1 MTVRNTN
8 YSSLDEVWG
17 DTQTITASA
26 SSKNTKRKEKR
37 EKRDKFEPPKV
48 VDPICELYEM
58 GNYRGYNENDI
69 INYANE
75 YHDKYFEKEPQRP
88 NVTTSHANGS
98 RSYEDDYENEESKD
112 YRQQENKYDFQP
124 TNNRERDAPTQ
135 NYHQERPVNYRK
147 DKARYIDDDE
157 PTKEHN
163 EFAFIDLLLY
173 IVSGIILI
181 FVMEQFVKI
190 GLLLQ

>member
-8 YSSLDEVWG
+8 YSSLEEVWG
-17 DTQTITASA
+17 DAPA
-26 SSKNTKRKEKR
+26 SSKPRDVKDTKRKERRDKR
-37 EKRDKFEPPKV
+37 ERTEQPTKV
-48 VDPICELYEM
+48 TDPICELYEM

-69 INYANE
+69 IHFANE
-75 YHDKYFEKEPQRP
+75 YHDKYLEKE
-88 NVTTSHANGS
+88 NS
-98 RSYEDDYENEESKD
+98 RGYTK
-112 YRQQENKYDFQP
+112 
-124 TNNRERDAPTQ
+124 
-135 NYHQERPVNYRK
+135 
-147 DKARYIDDDE
+147 YIDDEDDQQDYQQEYNQDRDDIRE
-157 PTKEHN
+157 PPKQFKSVGKNPEQAKKTYRPIIEEPPIQN

>member
-8 YSSLDEVWG
+8 YSSLEEVWG
-17 DTQTITASA
+17 DLPS
-26 SSKNTKRKEKR
+26 SSKQRDSKDSNKRKERKDKR
-37 EKRDKFEPPKV
+37 ERTEQPPKV

-69 INYANE
+69 INFAND
-75 YHDKYFEKEPQRP
+75 YHDKYLEKDSNRAHNKHFDDEDDQQEYREYTQDHEKGYEKEYEKENTRNQPMQSKTLER
-88 NVTTSHANGS
+88 NVEQHH
-98 RSYEDDYENEESKD
+98 RSASK
-112 YRQQENKYDFQP
+112 
-124 TNNRERDAPTQ
+124 TQ
-135 NYHQERPVNYRK
+135 HRPVFEE
-147 DKARYIDDDE
+147 D
-157 PTKEHN
+157 TKQN

>member
-17 DTQTITASA
+17 DTQTITAS
-26 SSKNTKRKEKR
+26 SKNTKRKEKR
-37 EKRDKFEPPKV
+37 EKRDRFEPPKV

-75 YHDKYFEKEPQRP
+75 YHDKYFEKEHTRP
-88 NVTTSHANGS
+88 HVAASHANGN
-98 RSYEDDYENEESKD
+98 RSYEDDYDNEDKD
-112 YRQQENKYDFQP
+112 YRQQETKP
-124 TNNRERDAPTQ
+124 ETNQHERDAPTP
-135 NYHQERPVNYRK
+135 NYHQERPESYRK
-147 DKARYIDDDE
+147 NKVRYVDDDE

>member
-17 DTQTITASA
+17 DVPSKSTT
-26 SSKNTKRKEKR
+26 SSKRRDKKD
-37 EKRDKFEPPKV
+37 KRDKIEQPKV

-75 YHDKYFEKEPQRP
+75 YHDKYLEKEYNKNYSDNFVHQQPSMSK
-88 NVTTSHANGS
+88 TYTDEDE
-98 RSYEDDYENEESKD
+98 YEYEHTKPVLPKNE
-112 YRQQENKYDFQP
+112 
-124 TNNRERDAPTQ
+124 T
-135 NYHQERPVNYRK
+135 YRK
-147 DKARYIDDDE
+147 KKIVHDE
-157 PTKEHN
+157 QETSDNNAHN

-173 IVSGIILI
+173 IISGIILI

>member
-17 DTQTITASA
+17 DTQSLTAST
-26 SSKNTKRKEKR
+26 SSKNGKRKDKKERR
-37 EKRDKFEPPKV
+37 ERVEPPKV

-75 YHDKYFEKEPQRP
+75 YHNKYLEKENKPTYSP
-88 NVTTSHANGS
+88 KSNITYDHDE
-98 RSYEDDYENEESKD
+98 YEYDEQE
-112 YRQQENKYDFQP
+112 YRQKPSIVNNQESNSLPSQQKD
-124 TNNRERDAPTQ
+124 NHDVHRRD
-135 NYHQERPVNYRK
+135 K
-147 DKARYIDDDE
+147 KKYIDDDE
-157 PTKEHN
+157 GIAKEHN
-163 EFAFIDLLLY
+163 EFAFVDLLLY
-173 IVSGIILI
+173 IISGVILI

-190 GLLLQ
+190 GILLQ

>member
-8 YSSLDEVWG
+8 YSSLEEVWG
-17 DTQTITASA
+17 DMPS
-26 SSKNTKRKEKR
+26 SSKQRDGKDSNKRKERKDKR
-37 EKRDKFEPPKV
+37 ERTEQPQKV

-69 INYANE
+69 INFAND
-75 YHDKYFEKEPQRP
+75 YHDKYLEKDNNRAHNKHFDDEDEQQDYHRGYNREYNQDRDKEYEKESTRNQPMQSKTLER
-88 NVTTSHANGS
+88 NVEH
-98 RSYEDDYENEESKD
+98 RSASK
-112 YRQQENKYDFQP
+112 
-124 TNNRERDAPTQ
+124 TQ
-135 NYHQERPVNYRK
+135 HRPVFEE
-147 DKARYIDDDE
+147 D
-157 PTKEHN
+157 TKQN

>member
-8 YSSLDEVWG
+8 YSSLEEVWG
-17 DTQTITASA
+17 DLPS
-26 SSKNTKRKEKR
+26 SSKQRDGKDSSKRKERKDKR
-37 EKRDKFEPPKV
+37 ERTEPPKV

-69 INYANE
+69 INFANN
-75 YHDKYFEKEPQRP
+75 YHDKYLEK
-88 NVTTSHANGS
+88 
-98 RSYEDDYENEESKD
+98 D
-112 YRQQENKYDFQP
+112 
-124 TNNRERDAPTQ
+124 NNRAHNKHFDDEDEQQDYHREYNREYNQDNDKEYEKGNTRNQPIQSKILERNVEKQ
-135 NYHQERPVNYRK
+135 HKNRPVFEE
-147 DKARYIDDDE
+147 D
-157 PTKEHN
+157 TKQN